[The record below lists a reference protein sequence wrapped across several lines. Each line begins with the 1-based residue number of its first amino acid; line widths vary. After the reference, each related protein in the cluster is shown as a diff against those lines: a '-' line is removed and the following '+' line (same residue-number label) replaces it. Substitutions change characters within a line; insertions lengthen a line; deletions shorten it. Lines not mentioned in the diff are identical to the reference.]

1 MNQIGFVKEVKGDK
15 ASVMFKRLSE
25 CGDKCSTCSCH
36 CEAPPLT
43 LDMNNPVDAKAGD
56 TVEVAMKDSIFL
68 KFTFFA
74 YIIPLILMLLGIA
87 IGYSTT
93 HNELTSAL
101 LGFAFLAISYVILRF
116 INNNHKKESFHMVR
130 IISKEEL
137 ARFGL

>member
-56 TVEVAMKDSIFL
+56 TVEVAMKV
-68 KFTFFA
+68 TFFA